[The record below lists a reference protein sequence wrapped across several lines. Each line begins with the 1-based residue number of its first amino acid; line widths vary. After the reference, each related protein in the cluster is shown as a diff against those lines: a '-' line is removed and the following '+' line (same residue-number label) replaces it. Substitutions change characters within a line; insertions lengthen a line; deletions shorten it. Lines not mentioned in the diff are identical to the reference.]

1 MYDTTMFYIKLSPKD
16 DIANQISILYS
27 YFNLIMKM
35 LIICT
40 IALKCE
46 QTTIS
51 DYVFIKF
58 SQKDDLAK
66 QIYIIFISF

>member
-1 MYDTTMFYIKLSPKD
+1 MFYIKLSPKD
-16 DIANQISILYS
+16 DLANQICQLFS
-27 YFNLIMKM
+27 YFNLVMKVF
-35 LIICT
+35 CT